1 MKTGPRETLTNLPNA
16 MTFLRMACIPLIL
29 LCLGFPGRWGSF
41 LAALFLGIAS
51 ITDILDGFFARK
63 YGSVT
68 VLGKFLDPLADK
80 LLISITMIMLI
91 PLERI
96 PVWMVIVIIF
106 RELVITAIRIIA
118 VRKGNV
124 LAASLAGKHKT
135 VSQMASIFVI
145 LGVIISK
152 AAGKIS
158 IEFEPVLDL
167 SIYSLMLIT
176 VALTLISGISYVIK
190 NKQIYWVRKD
200 G

>member
-29 LCLGFPGRWGSF
+29 ICLSFPGRWGSF

-96 PVWMVIVIIF
+96 PVWMVIVIIA
-106 RELVITAIRIIA
+106 REMAVTGLRAVAISEGVVIQ
-118 VRKGNV
+118 
-124 LAASLAGKHKT
+124 ASALGKYKT
-135 VSQMASIFVI
+135 IFQ
-145 LGVIISK
+145 S
-152 AAGKIS
+152 
-158 IEFEPVLDL
+158 
-167 SIYSLMLIT
+167 
-176 VALTLISGISYVIK
+176 VALVVLCLHYSYFGVDLHVVGMALLWGALILTMWSGWEYFRQFSKVF
-190 NKQIYWVRKD
+190 WPPER
-200 G
+200 